1 MNDTNSPIIPFLTFS
16 GNADEAM
23 NFYVSIFPDS
33 KILELT
39 RVGENVKGEEGGVL
53 HGSFEIKGQ
62 RFMAMDV
69 DKSYHPDFTWAMSL
83 YIDCVD
89 EMEFNSLFKSL
100 SHGGKV
106 LMRPE
111 SVLTL
116 MSVAWVT
123 DRFGVTWQLVL
134 K

>member
-1 MNDTNSPIIPFLTFS
+1 MSDTNFPIIPFLTFG

-33 KILELT
+33 KILELA
-39 RVGENVKGEEGGVL
+39 RVVENMKGEEGSVL
-53 HGSFEIKGQ
+53 HGSFQIKGQ

-69 DKSYHPDFTWAMSL
+69 DKSYHPDFTWATSL

-89 EMEFNSLFKSL
+89 EVEFNSLFKSL
-100 SHGGKV
+100 SRGGKV
-106 LMRPE
+106 LMGPE
-111 SVLTL
+111 PVLAL

-123 DRFGVTWQLVL
+123 DKFGLTWQLVL